1 MQVPLLKEY
10 PNKLM
15 ATAMQCMFGA
25 LQSFAV
31 AVVVERD
38 FTKWKLGLDIGLL
51 AVLYSVSGSFYLSA
65 CMSSL

>member
-15 ATAMQCMFGA
+15 ATAMQCLFGA
-25 LQSFAV
+25 LQSFVV

-38 FTKWKLGLDIGLL
+38 FAKWKIGLDIGLL
-51 AVLYSVSGSFYLSA
+51 AILYSVS
-65 CMSSL
+65 